1 MIWRVIVSLPI
12 ERAAAVDFQ
21 ILSSFELALRVLVA
35 VSNSKP
41 TEPLSVLATELK
53 PNATPCATVVCE
65 FTPKDIAASALAFAL
80 TPIAIAPLPCISVL
94 GKLLTKSAS
103 SPPIAIPPFE
113 FVAVISLPIIVA
125 CSVLFIVILSPIMTF
140 WFNLPSVLP

>member
-41 TEPLSVLATELK
+41 STPLSVLATELK

-80 TPIAIAPLPCISVL
+80 TPIAIAPLPCISVF
-94 GKLLTKSAS
+94 GYSLLAKPAS

-113 FVAVISLPIIVA
+113 SLATISLPIVTA
-125 CSVLFIVILSPIMTF
+125 
-140 WFNLPSVLP
+140 